1 MSNNQT
7 IVRSEGRAW
16 LIWSLSAIAFGFAF
30 FQRVAPSVM
39 VADLMRDFAVGGA
52 LLGYLSALYFY
63 PYVLLQ
69 IPLGA
74 LLDRLGAR
82 VLLTGALVVA
92 AGGSILFGLA
102 DSLFTAYLGRILI
115 GTGSAVGFIGS
126 LALAAKWFPPH
137 RFAFLAGLAML
148 FGMLSGMLGQAP
160 LALFIG
166 SFGWRAGM
174 IAAGFFAMILA
185 LAVFAFV
192 RNSPQSTGEKQN
204 KPTTAWRD
212 VWQGLRKA
220 ATSGEVWR
228 IAFVAAAMSGPML
241 TIGGLWG
248 TPYLMSTFELTRPQA
263 AFYVSLMLFGWA
275 IGAPLSGWLSD
286 RIKRRKV
293 FLVGPSLG
301 ISACLSLIVW
311 APQLSLVLTVAA
323 LFLTG
328 LFGGSMTAS
337 FALVREASPREIT
350 GSVTGI
356 VNSMTVA
363 SGAILQPLVGLLL
376 DHVWDGAIE
385 NGSRIYQP
393 ENFRIAFIL
402 ILAWAFAG
410 FLMALTLRETHARQ
424 LSVEG

>member
-1 MSNNQT
+1 
-7 IVRSEGRAW
+7 
-16 LIWSLSAIAFGFAF
+16 
-30 FQRVAPSVM
+30 M
-39 VADLMRDFAVGGA
+39 VGDLMRDFAVGGA
-52 LLGYLSALYFY
+52 LLGYMSALYFY

-82 VLLTGALVVA
+82 ILLTIALMIA

-102 DSLFTAYLGRILI
+102 DTLFTAYLGRILI

-137 RFAFLAGLAML
+137 RFAFLAGLAM
-148 FGMLSGMLGQAP
+148 FFAMMSGMMGQAP

-166 SFGWRAGM
+166 SFGWRTSM
-174 IAAGFFAMILA
+174 IASGAFAMVLA
-185 LAVFAFV
+185 VAVFAFV
-192 RNSPQSTGEKQN
+192 RNSPSPQTDGQAI
-204 KPTTAWRD
+204 AWRD
-212 VWQGLRKA
+212 VWRGLLKA
-220 ATSGEVWR
+220 ASSGEVWR
-228 IAFVAAAMSGPML
+228 IAIVATAMTGPML

-248 TPYLMSTFELTRPQA
+248 TPYLMSTFDLARPEA
-263 AFYVSLMLFGWA
+263 AFYLSLMLFGWA

-286 RIKRRKV
+286 RVKRRKI
-293 FLVGPSLG
+293 FLIGPSLG
-301 ISACLSLIVW
+301 LSACLALIVW
-311 APQLSLVLTVAA
+311 IPQLPLVSTVAA
-323 LFLTG
+323 LFFTG
-328 LFGGSMTAS
+328 MFGGAMSVT
-337 FALVREASPREIT
+337 FALVREGSPREIT

-363 SGAILQPLVGLLL
+363 SGAVLQPLVGLIL
-376 DHVWDGAIE
+376 DRVWDGTVE

-393 ENFRIAFIL
+393 EDFRLAFIL

-424 LSVEG
+424 LSDD